1 MSRLNFVKLQSISEK
16 VDFTKDSISTIALI
30 HSTAHRQC
38 GNLKNSHSPKNIS
51 SNRFFSNLSHN
62 SVEKYYKTRSQ
73 FLRKNQHFFPVKST
87 IFTRELISLNFL
99 CGIFS
104 TLHSEEIAETLSHTI
119 FVKISWKKY
128 SIFTQKFSSKQN
140 GEKVI
145 SNFNNS

>member
-73 FLRKNQHFFPVKST
+73 FLRKNQHFFRQINV
-87 IFTRELISLNFL
+87 FTKEVTKELISRNF
-99 CGIFS
+99 FS
-104 TLHSEEIAETLSHTI
+104 VITIYSTFPHCECEKVAQYGNYGNLLSRYFGKN
-119 FVKISWKKY
+119 FVKA
-128 SIFTQKFSSKQN
+128 T
-140 GEKVI
+140 
-145 SNFNNS
+145 